1 MSYLP
6 VPRVTPWVGR
16 LIAANAVVL
25 LLLETLFTSPEIRS
39 ALAFNPDAVLTR
51 PWTFLSYMFVH
62 GGLLHLVFN
71 SIGLFVFGGPVEQRL
86 GSRNFLLFYLYC
98 GIGAAIFCWLLSLAM
113 PITPFVGASGAV
125 LGLAVAFALFWPD
138 AKLIVFP
145 IPVPISARTLVIALV
160 ALDLFFALLSRQDG
174 IAHLAHVGGALAG
187 FLYFR
192 LQGFAPARVPQRRPP
207 ERMVRTARVP
217 RETAARRR
225 PSPASEP
232 SKRTTPDA
240 RAGASAEMDRL
251 LDKISASGMASLTP
265 TERRFL
271 DEFARRGKS

>member
-6 VPRVTPWVGR
+6 VPRLTPWVGR

-25 LLLETLFTSPEIRS
+25 LLLETLFTSDALRA
-39 ALAFNPDAVLTR
+39 ALAFDPGAVLSR
-51 PWTFLSYMFVH
+51 PWAFLTYMFVH
-62 GGLLHLVFN
+62 GGLLHLLFN

-86 GSRNFLLFYLYC
+86 GSRNFLLFYFYC

-138 AKLIVFP
+138 AELIVFP
-145 IPVPISARTLVIALV
+145 IPVPIKARTLVIALV
-160 ALDLFFALLSRQDG
+160 ALDLFFALVSRQDG

-192 LQGFAPARVPQRRPP
+192 FQGFAPARVSQRRPP
-207 ERMVRTARVP
+207 ERLVRTARVP
-217 RETAARRR
+217 REPAARRR
-225 PSPASEP
+225 PSPAPE
-232 SKRTTPDA
+232 A
-240 RAGASAEMDRL
+240 RKSAGQGSRDGASVEMDRL

-265 TERRFL
+265 TERKFL
-271 DEFARRGKS
+271 DEFARRNKS